1 MLSGDISPAE
11 SSPGVLLD
19 ETKQNGQ
26 TRDVIDTSLP
36 VFEQTDINRGGA
48 GGGEGWEGCRQNAEN
63 LPVDNF
69 QTPVHVF
76 SLLSRLR
83 ELVNDA
89 LEINDHVFAQSIV
102 DSDGRTFRINQL

>member
-1 MLSGDISPAE
+1 M
-11 SSPGVLLD
+11 
-19 ETKQNGQ
+19 
-26 TRDVIDTSLP
+26 
-36 VFEQTDINRGGA
+36 
-48 GGGEGWEGCRQNAEN
+48 
-63 LPVDNF
+63 DNF

-102 DSDGRTFRINQL
+102 DTRSIVDSDGRTFRINRL